1 MSLILVFEFLLVM
14 ADRLTT
20 TDLNTLVDKRR
31 TWLTYTRL
39 YFTVTFVY
47 KLLVVKLFQVMD
59 VPRPRKWSLV

>member
-1 MSLILVFEFLLVM
+1 M

-20 TDLNTLVDKRR
+20 TDLNTTVDKRR

-47 KLLVVKLFQVMD
+47 KLLVVKPFQVMD
-59 VPRPRKWSLV
+59 VPRLRKWPLV